1 MNQQALGAELGSR
14 RFAGGYGGGFGGGLG
29 GGRGGRGLYRSR
41 SVGNLGLERERQRL
55 AMESEAIRARE
66 MQQMETERIRM
77 QRHAME
83 EQAINRVS
91 RVANDGGGKG
101 S

>member
-1 MNQQALGAELGSR
+1 
-14 RFAGGYGGGFGGGLG
+14 
-29 GGRGGRGLYRSR
+29 
-41 SVGNLGLERERQRL
+41 
-55 AMESEAIRARE
+55 MESEAIRARE